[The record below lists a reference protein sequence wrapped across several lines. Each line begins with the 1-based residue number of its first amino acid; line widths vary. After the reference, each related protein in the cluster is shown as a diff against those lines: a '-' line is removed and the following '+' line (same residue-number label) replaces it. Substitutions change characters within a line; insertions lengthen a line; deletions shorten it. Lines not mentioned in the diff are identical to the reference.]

1 MKNIISYIDFFL
13 DLLKRMLVRF
23 KDNKFGLSFIINIF
37 VLPDFFADKNVSI
50 FSKFKVLFSLA
61 LPIIYFVSVI
71 DIVPEILT
79 GVFGYIDDIMVM
91 TFSLGKVNEELYRYK
106 KSIKDNKDS
115 NIIDGVNFHI
125 KDDE

>member
-61 LPIIYFVSVI
+61 LPIIYFVSFI

-115 NIIDGVNFHI
+115 NVIDGVNFHI

>member
-13 DLLKRMLVRF
+13 DLLKRVLVRF
-23 KDNKFGLSFIINIF
+23 KDNKFGLSFILNIF
-37 VLPDFFADKNVSI
+37 VLPDFFADKNVNI
-50 FSKFKVLFSLA
+50 FSKFRVLFSLA

-91 TFSLGKVNEELYRYK
+91 TFSLGKVNEELHRYK
-106 KSIKDNKDS
+106 KSIKDNKDP
-115 NIIDGVNFHI
+115 NVIDGVNFHI

>member
-37 VLPDFFADKNVSI
+37 VLPDFFADKNVNI

-91 TFSLGKVNEELYRYK
+91 IFSLGKVNEELHRYK
-106 KSIKDNKDS
+106 KSIKNSKDP